1 MTNNYLLK
9 EGKKMKLEINKKPLE
24 AASQKNKKAKRE
36 RFKSLAERRVN
47 YVIDK
52 LRLIGNLSDTR
63 HYEYTNKDKDLII
76 AALQKELNN
85 VKSRFQS
92 SSSKKESGFTLG
104 D

>member
-1 MTNNYLLK
+1 MT
-9 EGKKMKLEINKKPLE
+9 KKSLDL
-24 AASQKNKKAKRE
+24 ASQKNKKAKRE

-76 AALQKELNN
+76 TALQKELNN